1 MQHIEKI
8 VLLLCTMQMRTAS
21 LSKHTIILIRG
32 LIVFITS
39 TQTTLIL
46 FVKDFPKHSAFSTN
60 NILSEESVIH

>member
-1 MQHIEKI
+1 
-8 VLLLCTMQMRTAS
+8 MQMRTAS

>member
-1 MQHIEKI
+1 MQHIGKNCASSIYDADEN
-8 VLLLCTMQMRTAS
+8 S